1 MKFLLFLFIFW
12 GYINAEEIFFRLDK
26 NLDVPEPNI
35 NLNNEYSNDDFN
47 PALPDTEPPDSVKYL
62 IKESALEI
70 SKGLGN
76 IEDFNIN
83 SYNEIKYLDLIIK
96 NAKEQNFDL
105 ELALAIIKKES
116 NFDPKIKS
124 SVGAVGLM
132 QLLPE
137 TAKWLG
143 LRNTSKLIDPDINVK
158 YGIKY
163 LRYLFSVFSPELDIS
178 NISKE
183 EIERNDILKSIAAY
197 NAGPGNVKKY
207 DRPPHNGI
215 PPFPETKNYVKK
227 VPYYFIKFKEL
238 NIPKN

>member
-1 MKFLLFLFIFW
+1 MIFYYLFFVFVI
-12 GYINAEEIFFRLDK
+12 YINGEEIYFKLDK
-26 NLDVPEPNI
+26 NFDIPKPNI
-35 NLNNEYSNDDFN
+35 NFNAESSKEDFD
-47 PALPDTEPPDSVKYL
+47 PSLPKSEPPDSVKYF
-62 IKESALEI
+62 IKESALDI
-70 SKGLGN
+70 SKGLN
-76 IEDFNIN
+76 SFEDFNIN
-83 SYNEIKYLDLIIK
+83 SYEDIKYLDLVIK
-96 NAKEQNFDL
+96 NSKEQNFDL

-116 NFDPKIKS
+116 NFNPKLKS
-124 SVGAVGLM
+124 YVGAVGLM
-132 QLLPE
+132 QLLPD

-143 LRNTSKLIDPDINVK
+143 LKDTSKLTDPDTNIK

-163 LRYLFSVFSPELDIS
+163 LRYLFSVFSQKLDIS

-183 EIERNDILKSIAAY
+183 EIERIDILKAIAAY

-207 DRPPHNGI
+207 DKSPYNGI

>member
-116 NFDPKIKS
+116 NFNPKIKS
-124 SVGAVGLM
+124 AVGAVGLM
-132 QLLPE
+132 QIMPD

-143 LRNTSKLIDPDINVK
+143 LKDTSKLTDPDVNIK

-163 LRYLFSVFSPELDIS
+163 MRYLFSVFS
-178 NISKE
+178 
-183 EIERNDILKSIAAY
+183 
-197 NAGPGNVKKY
+197 
-207 DRPPHNGI
+207 
-215 PPFPETKNYVKK
+215 
-227 VPYYFIKFKEL
+227 
-238 NIPKN
+238 

>member
-1 MKFLLFLFIFW
+1 MIFSLFLFVFLS
-12 GYINAEEIFFRLDK
+12 YVDSQEISFKLDK
-26 NLDVPEPNI
+26 NLDIPKPNV
-35 NLNNEYSNDDFN
+35 NLNTKSINEDFD
-47 PALPDTEPPDSVKYL
+47 PSLPDTEPPDSVKYFV
-62 IKESALEI
+62 KETALEI
-70 SKGLGN
+70 SKGLN
-76 IEDFNIN
+76 RFEDFDIE
-83 SYNEIKYLDLIIK
+83 SYEDIKYLDLIMK